1 MMLWFIGLGVSGIS
15 ELSDRTLSVIK
26 NAEVVYLESF
36 TSPITVAEK
45 KELEVICNGEF
56 KIAKRWLV
64 EDGKEILENAKKK
77 ETALISYGDPYIAT
91 THLELKTRA
100 IKDNIETKTIH
111 SSSIV
116 SSLIGEAGLHYYKV
130 GKILTIMSD
139 PKSMITP
146 YNAIFHNL
154 LNNLHSVI
162 LLEYNEDKSFFL
174 SPHDALSLLL
184 EVEKTQKRKII
195 SVNTFVIIAS
205 RIGKS
210 DQSITSGKISNLR
223 KKEFGE
229 PPHSI
234 IIPGSLHFTE
244 SDTIKM
250 VTECVDEPLDNST
263 SVKDVSEQ
271 MIEKYVPM
279 VREALDEIKPQYEN
293 IKEYEDVLI
302 NAKLYIDDAENFL
315 KEGKKEYAV
324 LSIGYADGLVDALR
338 IAKGFAPKM

>member
-1 MMLWFIGLGVSGIS
+1 MLWFVGLGISGIS
-15 ELSDRTLSVIK
+15 ELSDNTVSIIK
-26 NAEVVYLESF
+26 NADTVYLESF
-36 TSPITVAEK
+36 TSPISETEK
-45 KELEVICNGEF
+45 EQLANMCDGEF

-64 EDGKEILENAKKK
+64 EDGNEILENAKKR
-77 ETALISYGDPYIAT
+77 EVVLISYGDPYIAT

-100 IKDNIETKTIH
+100 VTDKIETKTIH

-116 SSLIGEAGLHYYKV
+116 SSLIGEIGLQYYKV
-130 GKILTIMSD
+130 GKILTVMND

-146 YNAIFHNL
+146 YNTISNNL
-154 LNNLHSVI
+154 LSKMHSVI

-174 SPHDALSLLL
+174 APQDALSLLL
-184 EVEKTQKRKII
+184 DAEKIQNGKII
-195 SVNTFVIIAS
+195 SLDTFAIIAS

-210 DQSITSGKISNLR
+210 DQNITSGKISNLI
-223 KKEFGE
+223 KKEFGN
-229 PPHSI
+229 PPHTI

-244 SDTIKM
+244 SNAVKI
-250 VTECVDEPLDNST
+250 VTDCIDEPFDNST
-263 SVKDVSEQ
+263 NVKGVSEQ

-279 VREALDEIKPQYEN
+279 VREALEEIKPHYEN
-293 IKEYEDVLI
+293 LKEYEDVLI

-338 IAKGFAPKM
+338 IAKGLDPKM

>member
-1 MMLWFIGLGVSGIS
+1 MLWFVGLGISGIS
-15 ELSDRTLSVIK
+15 ELSDNTISVIK
-26 NAEVVYLESF
+26 NADIVYLESF
-36 TSPITVAEK
+36 TSPISETEK
-45 KELEVICNGEF
+45 EQLANMCDGEF

-64 EDGKEILENAKKK
+64 EDGNEILENAKKR
-77 ETALISYGDPYIAT
+77 EVVLISYGDPYIAT

-100 IKDNIETKTIH
+100 VTDKIETKTIH

-116 SSLIGEAGLHYYKV
+116 SSVIGEIGLQYYKV
-130 GKILTIMSD
+130 GKILTVMND

-146 YNAIFHNL
+146 YNTISNNL
-154 LNNLHSVI
+154 LSKMHSVI

-174 SPHDALSLLL
+174 DPQDALSLLL
-184 EVEKTQKRKII
+184 DAEKIQNGKII
-195 SVNTFVIIAS
+195 SLDTFAIIAS

-210 DQSITSGKISNLR
+210 DQNITSGKISNLI
-223 KKEFGE
+223 KKEFGN
-229 PPHSI
+229 PPHTI

-244 SDTIKM
+244 SNAVKI
-250 VTECVDEPLDNST
+250 VTDCIDEPFDNSAN
-263 SVKDVSEQ
+263 VKDVSEQ

-279 VREALDEIKPQYEN
+279 VREALEEIKPHYEN
-293 IKEYEDVLI
+293 LKEYEDVLI

-338 IAKGFAPKM
+338 IAKGLDPKM

>member
-1 MMLWFIGLGVSGIS
+1 MLWFVGLGISGIS
-15 ELSDRTLSVIK
+15 ELSDNTISIIK
-26 NAEVVYLESF
+26 NADTVYLESF
-36 TSPITVAEK
+36 TSPISETEK
-45 KELEVICNGEF
+45 EQLANMCDGEF

-64 EDGKEILENAKKK
+64 EDGNEILENAKKR
-77 ETALISYGDPYIAT
+77 EVVLISYGDPYIAT

-100 IKDNIETKTIH
+100 VTDKIETKTIH

-116 SSLIGEAGLHYYKV
+116 SSLIGEIGLQYYKV
-130 GKILTIMSD
+130 GKILTIMND

-146 YNAIFHNL
+146 YNTISNNL
-154 LNNLHSVI
+154 LSKMHSVI

-174 SPHDALSLLL
+174 APQDALSLLL
-184 EVEKTQKRKII
+184 DAEKIQNRKII
-195 SVNTFVIIAS
+195 SLDTFAIIAS

-210 DQSITSGKISNLR
+210 DQNITSGKISNLI
-223 KKEFGE
+223 KKEFGN
-229 PPHSI
+229 PPHTI

-244 SDTIKM
+244 SNAVKI
-250 VTECVDEPLDNST
+250 VTDCIDEPFDNSAN
-263 SVKDVSEQ
+263 VKGVSEQ

-279 VREALDEIKPQYEN
+279 VREALEEIKPHYEN
-293 IKEYEDVLI
+293 LKEYEDVLI

-338 IAKGFAPKM
+338 IAKGLDPKM

>member
-1 MMLWFIGLGVSGIS
+1 MLWFVGLGISGIS
-15 ELSDRTLSVIK
+15 ELSDNTISVIK
-26 NAEVVYLESF
+26 NADIVYLESF
-36 TSPITVAEK
+36 TSPISEIEK
-45 KELEVICNGEF
+45 EQLANMCDGEF

-64 EDGKEILENAKKK
+64 EDGNEILENAKKR
-77 ETALISYGDPYIAT
+77 EVVLISYGDPYIAT

-100 IKDNIETKTIH
+100 VTDKIETKTIH

-116 SSLIGEAGLHYYKV
+116 SSLIGEIGLQYYKV
-130 GKILTIMSD
+130 GKILTVMND

-146 YNAIFHNL
+146 YNTISNNL
-154 LNNLHSVI
+154 LSKMHSVI

-174 SPHDALSLLL
+174 APQDALSLLL
-184 EVEKTQKRKII
+184 DAEKIQNGKII
-195 SVNTFVIIAS
+195 SLDTFAIIAS

-210 DQSITSGKISNLR
+210 DQNITSGKISNLI
-223 KKEFGE
+223 KKEFGN
-229 PPHSI
+229 PPHTI

-244 SDTIKM
+244 SNAVKI
-250 VTECVDEPLDNST
+250 VTDCIDEPFDNSAN
-263 SVKDVSEQ
+263 VKDISEQ

-279 VREALDEIKPQYEN
+279 VREALEEIKSHYEN
-293 IKEYEDVLI
+293 LKEYEDVLI

-338 IAKGFAPKM
+338 IAKGLDPKM

>member
-1 MMLWFIGLGVSGIS
+1 MLWFIGLGISGIS
-15 ELSDRTLSVIK
+15 ELSDNTISVIK
-26 NAEVVYLESF
+26 NADTVYLESF
-36 TSPITVAEK
+36 TSPISETEK
-45 KELEVICNGEF
+45 EQLANMCDGEF

-64 EDGKEILENAKKK
+64 EDGNEILENAKKR
-77 ETALISYGDPYIAT
+77 EVVLISYGDPYIAT

-100 IKDNIETKTIH
+100 VTDKIETKTIH

-116 SSLIGEAGLHYYKV
+116 SSLIGEIGLQYYKV
-130 GKILTIMSD
+130 GKILTIMND

-146 YNAIFHNL
+146 YNTISNNL
-154 LNNLHSVI
+154 LSKMHSVI

-174 SPHDALSLLL
+174 APQDALSLLL
-184 EVEKTQKRKII
+184 DAEKIQNRKII
-195 SVNTFVIIAS
+195 SLDTFAIIAS

-210 DQSITSGKISNLR
+210 DQSITSGKISNLI
-223 KKEFGE
+223 KKEFGN
-229 PPHSI
+229 PPHTI

-244 SDTIKM
+244 SNAVKI
-250 VTECVDEPLDNST
+250 VTDCIDEPFDNSAN
-263 SVKDVSEQ
+263 VKDVSEQ

-279 VREALDEIKPQYEN
+279 VREALEEIKPHYEN
-293 IKEYEDVLI
+293 LKEYEDVLI

-338 IAKGFAPKM
+338 IAKGLDPKM

>member
-1 MMLWFIGLGVSGIS
+1 MLWFIGLGISGIS
-15 ELSDRTLSVIK
+15 ELSDSTLSIIK
-26 NAEVVYLESF
+26 NADIVYLESF
-36 TSPITVAEK
+36 TSPISETEK
-45 KELEVICNGEF
+45 DELKNISNGEF
-56 KIAKRWLV
+56 KSAKRWLV
-64 EDGKEILENAKKK
+64 EDGNEILENAKKK
-77 ETALISYGDPYIAT
+77 VVVLISYGDPYIAT

-100 IKDNIETKTIH
+100 IRDNIETNTIH

-116 SSLIGEAGLHYYKV
+116 SSLIGEVGLHYYKV
-130 GKILTIMSD
+130 GKILTIMND
-139 PKSMITP
+139 AKSMVTP
-146 YNAIFHNL
+146 YNIIFDNL
-154 LNNLHSVI
+154 LNHAHSVI

-174 SPHDALSLLL
+174 APENALLL
-184 EVEKTQKRKII
+184 LLDIEKNQNRKVI
-195 SVNTFVIIAS
+195 SSETFGIVAS

-210 DQSITSGKISNLR
+210 DQKITSGKISNLI
-223 KKEFGE
+223 KNKFGD

-244 SDTIKM
+244 LDALKI
-250 VTECVDEPLDNST
+250 VTKCLDEPFDNSANLK
-263 SVKDVSEQ
+263 SISEQ

-279 VREALDEIKPQYEN
+279 VRDALEEIKPHYEN

-338 IAKGFAPKM
+338 IAKGFEPKM

>member
-1 MMLWFIGLGVSGIS
+1 MLWFVGLGISGIS
-15 ELSDRTLSVIK
+15 ELSDNTVSIIK
-26 NAEVVYLESF
+26 NADTVYLESF
-36 TSPITVAEK
+36 TSPISETEK
-45 KELEVICNGEF
+45 EQLANMCDGEF

-64 EDGKEILENAKKK
+64 EDGNEILENAKKRK
-77 ETALISYGDPYIAT
+77 VVLMSYGDPYIAT

-100 IKDNIETKTIH
+100 VTDKIETKTIH

-116 SSLIGEAGLHYYKV
+116 SSLIGEIGLQYYKV
-130 GKILTIMSD
+130 GKILTIMND

-146 YNAIFHNL
+146 YNTISNNL
-154 LNNLHSVI
+154 LSKMHSVI

-174 SPHDALSLLL
+174 APQDALSLLL
-184 EVEKTQKRKII
+184 DAEKIQNGKII
-195 SVNTFVIIAS
+195 SLDTFAIVAS

-210 DQSITSGKISNLR
+210 DQKITSGKISNLI
-223 KKEFGE
+223 KKEFGN
-229 PPHSI
+229 PPHTI

-244 SDTIKM
+244 SNAVKI
-250 VTECVDEPLDNST
+250 VTDCIDEPFDNST
-263 SVKDVSEQ
+263 NVKDISEQ

-279 VREALDEIKPQYEN
+279 VREALDEIKPHYEN
-293 IKEYEDVLI
+293 LKEYEDILI

-338 IAKGFAPKM
+338 IAKGLDPKM

>member
-1 MMLWFIGLGVSGIS
+1 MLYFIGLGISGIS
-15 ELSDRTLSVIK
+15 ELSDSTLSIIK
-26 NAEVVYLESF
+26 NADIVYLESF
-36 TSPITVAEK
+36 TSPISETEK
-45 KELEVICNGEF
+45 EQLANMCDGEF

-64 EDGKEILENAKKK
+64 EDGNEILENAKKR
-77 ETALISYGDPYIAT
+77 EVVLISYGDPYIAT

-100 IKDNIETKTIH
+100 VTDKIETKTIH

-116 SSLIGEAGLHYYKV
+116 SSLIGEIGLQYYKV
-130 GKILTIMSD
+130 GKILTIMND

-146 YNAIFHNL
+146 YNTISNNL
-154 LNNLHSVI
+154 LSKMHSVI

-174 SPHDALSLLL
+174 APQDALSLLL
-184 EVEKTQKRKII
+184 DAEKIQNRKII
-195 SVNTFVIIAS
+195 SLDTFAIIAS

-210 DQSITSGKISNLR
+210 DQNITSGKISNLI
-223 KKEFGE
+223 KKEFGN
-229 PPHSI
+229 PPHTI

-244 SDTIKM
+244 SNAVKI
-250 VTECVDEPLDNST
+250 VTDCIDEPFDNSAN
-263 SVKDVSEQ
+263 VKDVSEQ

-279 VREALDEIKPQYEN
+279 VREALEEIKPHYEN
-293 IKEYEDVLI
+293 LKEYEDVLI

-338 IAKGFAPKM
+338 IAKGLDPKM

>member
-1 MMLWFIGLGVSGIS
+1 MLWFVGLGISGIS
-15 ELSDRTLSVIK
+15 ELSDNTISIIK
-26 NAEVVYLESF
+26 NADTVYLESF
-36 TSPITVAEK
+36 TSPISETEK
-45 KELEVICNGEF
+45 EQLANMCDGEF

-64 EDGKEILENAKKK
+64 EDGNEILENAKNR
-77 ETALISYGDPYIAT
+77 EVVLISYGDPYIAT

-100 IKDNIETKTIH
+100 VTDKIETKTIH

-116 SSLIGEAGLHYYKV
+116 SSLIGEIGLQYYKV
-130 GKILTIMSD
+130 GKILTIMND

-146 YNAIFHNL
+146 YNTISNNL
-154 LNNLHSVI
+154 LSKMHSVI

-174 SPHDALSLLL
+174 DPQDALSLLL
-184 EVEKTQKRKII
+184 DAEKIQNGKII
-195 SVNTFVIIAS
+195 SLDTFAIIAS

-210 DQSITSGKISNLR
+210 DQNITSGKISNLI
-223 KKEFGE
+223 KKEFGN
-229 PPHSI
+229 PPHTI

-244 SDTIKM
+244 SNAVKI
-250 VTECVDEPLDNST
+250 VTDCIDEPFDNSAN
-263 SVKDVSEQ
+263 VKGVSEQ

-279 VREALDEIKPQYEN
+279 VREALEEIKPHYEN
-293 IKEYEDVLI
+293 LKEYEDVLI

-338 IAKGFAPKM
+338 IAKGLDPKM

>member
-1 MMLWFIGLGVSGIS
+1 MLWFVGLGISGIS
-15 ELSDRTLSVIK
+15 ELSDNTISVIK
-26 NAEVVYLESF
+26 NADTVYLESF
-36 TSPITVAEK
+36 TSPISETEK
-45 KELEVICNGEF
+45 EQLANMCDGEF

-64 EDGKEILENAKKK
+64 EDGNEILENAKKR
-77 ETALISYGDPYIAT
+77 EVVLISYGDPYIAT

-100 IKDNIETKTIH
+100 VTDKIETKTIH

-116 SSLIGEAGLHYYKV
+116 SSLIGEIGLQYYKV
-130 GKILTIMSD
+130 GKILTIMND

-146 YNAIFHNL
+146 YNTISNNL
-154 LNNLHSVI
+154 LSKMHSVI

-174 SPHDALSLLL
+174 APQDALSLLL
-184 EVEKTQKRKII
+184 DAEKIQNRKII
-195 SVNTFVIIAS
+195 SLDTFAIIAS

-210 DQSITSGKISNLR
+210 DQNITSGKISNLI
-223 KKEFGE
+223 KKEFGN
-229 PPHSI
+229 PPHTI

-244 SDTIKM
+244 SNAVKI
-250 VTECVDEPLDNST
+250 VTDCIDEPFDNSAN
-263 SVKDVSEQ
+263 VKDISEQ

-279 VREALDEIKPQYEN
+279 VREALEEIKPHYEN
-293 IKEYEDVLI
+293 LKEYEDVLI

-338 IAKGFAPKM
+338 IAKGLDPKM

>member
-1 MMLWFIGLGVSGIS
+1 MLWFVGLGISGIS
-15 ELSDRTLSVIK
+15 ELSDNTISVIK
-26 NAEVVYLESF
+26 NADIVYLESF
-36 TSPITVAEK
+36 TSPISETEK
-45 KELEVICNGEF
+45 EQLANMCDGEF

-64 EDGKEILENAKKK
+64 EDGNEILENAKKR
-77 ETALISYGDPYIAT
+77 EVVLISYGDPYIAT

-100 IKDNIETKTIH
+100 VTDKIETKTIH

-116 SSLIGEAGLHYYKV
+116 SSLIGEIGLQYYKV
-130 GKILTIMSD
+130 GKILTVMND

-146 YNAIFHNL
+146 YNTISNNL
-154 LNNLHSVI
+154 LSKMHSVI

-174 SPHDALSLLL
+174 APQDALSLLL
-184 EVEKTQKRKII
+184 DAEKIQNGKII
-195 SVNTFVIIAS
+195 SLDTFAIIAS

-210 DQSITSGKISNLR
+210 DQNITSGKISNLI
-223 KKEFGE
+223 KKEFGN
-229 PPHSI
+229 PPHTI

-244 SDTIKM
+244 SNAVKI
-250 VTECVDEPLDNST
+250 VTDCIDEPFDNSAN
-263 SVKDVSEQ
+263 VKDISEQ

-279 VREALDEIKPQYEN
+279 VREALEEIKPHYEN
-293 IKEYEDVLI
+293 LKEYEDVLI

-338 IAKGFAPKM
+338 IAKGLDPKM

>member
-1 MMLWFIGLGVSGIS
+1 MLWFVGLGISGIS
-15 ELSDRTLSVIK
+15 ELSDNTISIIK
-26 NAEVVYLESF
+26 NADTVYLESF
-36 TSPITVAEK
+36 TSPISETEK
-45 KELEVICNGEF
+45 EQLANMCDGEF

-64 EDGKEILENAKKK
+64 EDGNEILENAKKRQVV
-77 ETALISYGDPYIAT
+77 LISYGDPYIAT

-100 IKDNIETKTIH
+100 VTDKIETKTIH

-116 SSLIGEAGLHYYKV
+116 SSLIGEIGLQYYKV
-130 GKILTIMSD
+130 GKILTIMND

-146 YNAIFHNL
+146 YNTISNNL
-154 LNNLHSVI
+154 LSKMHSVI

-174 SPHDALSLLL
+174 APQDALSLLL
-184 EVEKTQKRKII
+184 DAEKIQNGKII
-195 SVNTFVIIAS
+195 SLDTFAIIAS

-210 DQSITSGKISNLR
+210 DQNITSGKISNLI
-223 KKEFGE
+223 KKEFGN
-229 PPHSI
+229 PPHTI

-244 SDTIKM
+244 SNAVKI
-250 VTECVDEPLDNST
+250 VTDCIDEPFDNSAN
-263 SVKDVSEQ
+263 VKGVSEQ

-279 VREALDEIKPQYEN
+279 VREALDEIKPHYEN
-293 IKEYEDVLI
+293 LKEYEDVLI

-338 IAKGFAPKM
+338 IAKGLDPKM

>member
-1 MMLWFIGLGVSGIS
+1 MLWFVGLGISGIS
-15 ELSDRTLSVIK
+15 ELSDNTISVIK
-26 NAEVVYLESF
+26 NADTVYLESF
-36 TSPITVAEK
+36 TSPISETEK
-45 KELEVICNGEF
+45 EQLANMCDGEF

-64 EDGKEILENAKKK
+64 EDGNEILENAKKRQVV
-77 ETALISYGDPYIAT
+77 LISYGDPYIAT

-100 IKDNIETKTIH
+100 VTDKIETKTIH

-116 SSLIGEAGLHYYKV
+116 SSLIGEIGLQYYKV
-130 GKILTIMSD
+130 GKILTIMND

-146 YNAIFHNL
+146 YNTISNNL
-154 LNNLHSVI
+154 LSKMHSVI

-174 SPHDALSLLL
+174 APQDALSLLL
-184 EVEKTQKRKII
+184 DAEKIQNRKII
-195 SVNTFVIIAS
+195 SLDTFAIIAS

-210 DQSITSGKISNLR
+210 DQSITSGKISNLI
-223 KKEFGE
+223 KKEFGN
-229 PPHSI
+229 PPHTI

-244 SDTIKM
+244 SNAVKI
-250 VTECVDEPLDNST
+250 VTDCMDEPFDNSAN
-263 SVKDVSEQ
+263 VKDVSEQ

-279 VREALDEIKPQYEN
+279 VREALEEIKSHYEN

-302 NAKLYIDDAENFL
+302 NARLYIDDAENFL

-338 IAKGFAPKM
+338 IAKGLDPKM

>member
-1 MMLWFIGLGVSGIS
+1 MLWFVGLGISGIS
-15 ELSDRTLSVIK
+15 ELSDNTISVIK
-26 NAEVVYLESF
+26 NADIVYLESF
-36 TSPITVAEK
+36 TSPISETEK
-45 KELEVICNGEF
+45 EQLANMCDGEF

-64 EDGKEILENAKKK
+64 EDGNEILENAKKR
-77 ETALISYGDPYIAT
+77 EVVLISYGDPYIAT

-100 IKDNIETKTIH
+100 VTDKIETKTIH

-116 SSLIGEAGLHYYKV
+116 SSLIGEIGLQYYKV
-130 GKILTIMSD
+130 GKILTVMND

-146 YNAIFHNL
+146 YNTISNNL
-154 LNNLHSVI
+154 LSKMHSVI

-174 SPHDALSLLL
+174 APQDALSLLL
-184 EVEKTQKRKII
+184 DAEKIQNGKII
-195 SVNTFVIIAS
+195 SLDTFAIIAS

-210 DQSITSGKISNLR
+210 DQNITSGKISNLI
-223 KKEFGE
+223 KKEFGN
-229 PPHSI
+229 PPHTI

-244 SDTIKM
+244 SNAVKI
-250 VTECVDEPLDNST
+250 VTDCIDEPLDNST
-263 SVKDVSEQ
+263 NVKGVSEQ

-279 VREALDEIKPQYEN
+279 VREALEEIKPHYEN
-293 IKEYEDVLI
+293 LKEYEDVLI

-338 IAKGFAPKM
+338 IAKGLDPKM

>member
-1 MMLWFIGLGVSGIS
+1 MLWFVGLGISGIS
-15 ELSDRTLSVIK
+15 ELSDNTISVIK
-26 NAEVVYLESF
+26 NADTVYLESF
-36 TSPITVAEK
+36 TSPISETEK
-45 KELEVICNGEF
+45 EQLANMCDGEF

-64 EDGKEILENAKKK
+64 EDGNEILENAKKR
-77 ETALISYGDPYIAT
+77 EVVLISYGDPYIAT

-100 IKDNIETKTIH
+100 VTDKIETKTIH

-116 SSLIGEAGLHYYKV
+116 SSLIGEIGLQYYKV
-130 GKILTIMSD
+130 GKILTIMND

-146 YNAIFHNL
+146 YNTISNNL
-154 LNNLHSVI
+154 LSKMHSVI

-174 SPHDALSLLL
+174 APQDALSLLL
-184 EVEKTQKRKII
+184 DAEKIQNGKII
-195 SVNTFVIIAS
+195 SLDTFAIIAS

-210 DQSITSGKISNLR
+210 DQSITSGKISNLI
-223 KKEFGE
+223 KKEFGN
-229 PPHSI
+229 PPHTI

-244 SDTIKM
+244 SNAVKI
-250 VTECVDEPLDNST
+250 VTDCIDEPFDNSAN
-263 SVKDVSEQ
+263 VKDISEQ

-279 VREALDEIKPQYEN
+279 VREALEEIKPHYEN
-293 IKEYEDVLI
+293 LKEYEDVLI

-338 IAKGFAPKM
+338 IAKGLDPKM

>member
-1 MMLWFIGLGVSGIS
+1 MLWFVGLGISGIS
-15 ELSDRTLSVIK
+15 ELSDNTISIIK
-26 NAEVVYLESF
+26 NADTVYLESF
-36 TSPITVAEK
+36 TSPISETEK
-45 KELEVICNGEF
+45 EQIANMCDGEF

-64 EDGKEILENAKKK
+64 EDGNEILENAKKR
-77 ETALISYGDPYIAT
+77 EVVLISYGDPYIAT

-100 IKDNIETKTIH
+100 VTDKIETKTIH

-116 SSLIGEAGLHYYKV
+116 SSLIGEIGLQYYKV
-130 GKILTIMSD
+130 GKILTIMND

-146 YNAIFHNL
+146 YNTISNNL
-154 LNNLHSVI
+154 LSKMHSVI

-174 SPHDALSLLL
+174 APQDALSLLL
-184 EVEKTQKRKII
+184 DAEKIQNGKII
-195 SVNTFVIIAS
+195 SLDTFAIIAS

-210 DQSITSGKISNLR
+210 DQSITSGKISNLI
-223 KKEFGE
+223 KKEFGN
-229 PPHSI
+229 PPHTI

-244 SDTIKM
+244 SNAVKI
-250 VTECVDEPLDNST
+250 VTDCIDEPFDNST
-263 SVKDVSEQ
+263 NVKDISEQ

-279 VREALDEIKPQYEN
+279 VREALKEIKPHYEN
-293 IKEYEDVLI
+293 LKEYEDVLI

-338 IAKGFAPKM
+338 IAKGLDPKM

>member
-1 MMLWFIGLGVSGIS
+1 MLWFVGLGISGIS
-15 ELSDRTLSVIK
+15 ELSDNTISIIK
-26 NAEVVYLESF
+26 NADTVYLESF
-36 TSPITVAEK
+36 TSPISETEK
-45 KELEVICNGEF
+45 EQLANMCDGEF

-64 EDGKEILENAKKK
+64 EDGNEILENAKKR
-77 ETALISYGDPYIAT
+77 EVVLISYGDPYIAT

-100 IKDNIETKTIH
+100 VTDKIETKTIH

-116 SSLIGEAGLHYYKV
+116 SSLIGEIGLQYYKV
-130 GKILTIMSD
+130 GKILTIMND

-146 YNAIFHNL
+146 YNTISNNL
-154 LNNLHSVI
+154 LSKMHSVI

-174 SPHDALSLLL
+174 APQDALSLLL
-184 EVEKTQKRKII
+184 DAEKIQNGKII
-195 SVNTFVIIAS
+195 SLDTFAIIAS

-210 DQSITSGKISNLR
+210 DQNITSGKISNLI
-223 KKEFGE
+223 KKEFGN
-229 PPHSI
+229 PPHTI

-244 SDTIKM
+244 SNAVKI
-250 VTECVDEPLDNST
+250 VTDCIDEPFDNSAN
-263 SVKDVSEQ
+263 VKDISEQ

-279 VREALDEIKPQYEN
+279 VREALEEIKSHYEN
-293 IKEYEDVLI
+293 LKEYEDVLI

-338 IAKGFAPKM
+338 IAKGLDPKM

>member
-1 MMLWFIGLGVSGIS
+1 MLWFVGLGISGIS
-15 ELSDRTLSVIK
+15 ELSDNTISIIK
-26 NAEVVYLESF
+26 NADTVYLESF
-36 TSPITVAEK
+36 TSPISETEK
-45 KELEVICNGEF
+45 EQLANMCDGEF

-64 EDGKEILENAKKK
+64 EDGNEILENAKKR
-77 ETALISYGDPYIAT
+77 EVVLISYGDPYIAT

-100 IKDNIETKTIH
+100 VTDKIETKTIH

-116 SSLIGEAGLHYYKV
+116 SSLIGEIGLQYYKV
-130 GKILTIMSD
+130 GKILTIMND

-146 YNAIFHNL
+146 YNTISNNL
-154 LNNLHSVI
+154 LSKMHSVI

-174 SPHDALSLLL
+174 APQDALSLLL
-184 EVEKTQKRKII
+184 DAEKIQNGKII
-195 SVNTFVIIAS
+195 SLDTFAIIAS

-210 DQSITSGKISNLR
+210 DQNITSGKISNLI
-223 KKEFGE
+223 KKEFGN
-229 PPHSI
+229 PPHTI

-244 SDTIKM
+244 SNAVKI
-250 VTECVDEPLDNST
+250 VTDCIDEPFDNST
-263 SVKDVSEQ
+263 NVKGVSEQ

-279 VREALDEIKPQYEN
+279 VREALEEIKPHYEN
-293 IKEYEDVLI
+293 LKEYEDVLI

-338 IAKGFAPKM
+338 IAKGLDPKM

>member
-1 MMLWFIGLGVSGIS
+1 MLWFIGLGISGIS
-15 ELSDRTLSVIK
+15 ELSDNTISVIK
-26 NAEVVYLESF
+26 NADTVYLESF
-36 TSPITVAEK
+36 TSPISETEK
-45 KELEVICNGEF
+45 EQLANMCDGEF

-64 EDGKEILENAKKK
+64 EDGNEILENAKKR
-77 ETALISYGDPYIAT
+77 EVVLISYGDPYIAT

-100 IKDNIETKTIH
+100 VTDKIETKTIH

-116 SSLIGEAGLHYYKV
+116 SSLIGEIGLQYYKV
-130 GKILTIMSD
+130 GKILTIMND

-146 YNAIFHNL
+146 YNTISNNL
-154 LNNLHSVI
+154 LSKMHSVI

-174 SPHDALSLLL
+174 APQDALSLLL
-184 EVEKTQKRKII
+184 DAEKIQNRKII
-195 SVNTFVIIAS
+195 SLDTFAIIAS

-210 DQSITSGKISNLR
+210 DQNITSGKISNLI
-223 KKEFGE
+223 KKEFGN
-229 PPHSI
+229 PPHTI

-244 SDTIKM
+244 SNAVKI
-250 VTECVDEPLDNST
+250 VTDCIDEPFDNSAN
-263 SVKDVSEQ
+263 VKDISEQ

-279 VREALDEIKPQYEN
+279 VREALEEIKPHYEN
-293 IKEYEDVLI
+293 LKEYEDVLI

-338 IAKGFAPKM
+338 IAKGLDPKM

>member
-1 MMLWFIGLGVSGIS
+1 MLWFVGLGISGIS
-15 ELSDRTLSVIK
+15 ELSDNTISVIK
-26 NAEVVYLESF
+26 NADTVYLESF
-36 TSPITVAEK
+36 TSPISETEK
-45 KELEVICNGEF
+45 EQLANMCDGEF

-64 EDGKEILENAKKK
+64 EDGNEILENAKKR
-77 ETALISYGDPYIAT
+77 EVVLISYGDPYIAT

-100 IKDNIETKTIH
+100 VTDKIETKTIH

-116 SSLIGEAGLHYYKV
+116 SSLIGEIGLQYYKV
-130 GKILTIMSD
+130 GKILTIMND

-146 YNAIFHNL
+146 YNTISNNL
-154 LNNLHSVI
+154 LSKMHSVI

-174 SPHDALSLLL
+174 APQDALSLLL
-184 EVEKTQKRKII
+184 DAEKIQNGKII
-195 SVNTFVIIAS
+195 SLDTFAIIAS

-210 DQSITSGKISNLR
+210 DQNITSGKISNLI
-223 KKEFGE
+223 KKEFGN
-229 PPHSI
+229 PPHTI

-244 SDTIKM
+244 SNAVKI
-250 VTECVDEPLDNST
+250 VTDCIDEPFDNSAN
-263 SVKDVSEQ
+263 VKDISEQ

-279 VREALDEIKPQYEN
+279 VREALEEIKPHYEN
-293 IKEYEDVLI
+293 LKEYEDVLI

-338 IAKGFAPKM
+338 IAKGLDPKM

>member
-1 MMLWFIGLGVSGIS
+1 MLWFVGLGISGIS
-15 ELSDRTLSVIK
+15 ELSDNTISVIK
-26 NAEVVYLESF
+26 NADTVYLESF
-36 TSPITVAEK
+36 TSPISETEK
-45 KELEVICNGEF
+45 EQLANMCDGEF

-64 EDGKEILENAKKK
+64 EDGNEILENAKKR
-77 ETALISYGDPYIAT
+77 EVVLISYGDPYIAT

-100 IKDNIETKTIH
+100 VTDKIETKTIH

-116 SSLIGEAGLHYYKV
+116 SSLIGEIGLQYYKV
-130 GKILTIMSD
+130 GKILTIMND

-146 YNAIFHNL
+146 YNTISNNL
-154 LNNLHSVI
+154 LSKMHSVI

-174 SPHDALSLLL
+174 APQDALSLLL
-184 EVEKTQKRKII
+184 DAEKIQNGKII
-195 SVNTFVIIAS
+195 SLDTFAIIAS

-210 DQSITSGKISNLR
+210 DQNITSGKISNLI
-223 KKEFGE
+223 KKEFGN
-229 PPHSI
+229 PPHTI

-244 SDTIKM
+244 SNAVKI
-250 VTECVDEPLDNST
+250 VTDCIDEPFDNSAN
-263 SVKDVSEQ
+263 VKGVSEQ

-279 VREALDEIKPQYEN
+279 VREALDEIKPHYEN
-293 IKEYEDVLI
+293 LKEYEDILI

-338 IAKGFAPKM
+338 IAKGFDPKM